1 MSVSPTVKSGCTGGL
16 QASRTLQ
23 HILLNVVD
31 AAIPCAKLHPITVPL
46 LTALGPL
53 YPSPSCVMLAT
64 MLLQLI
70 NLAMQRKQR
79 AWRTVM

>member
-1 MSVSPTVKSGCTGGL
+1 MFVSPTVKSGCTGGL

-46 LTALGPL
+46 LTALGPPL
-53 YPSPSCVMLAT
+53 SQPVVCDASDYAVT
-64 MLLQLI
+64 I
-70 NLAMQRKQR
+70 D
-79 AWRTVM
+79 